1 MSQFWKYRKYLLYSI
16 LIGFVVYFPIL
27 SNGFVGDD
35 YIFIIDNPQLHSL
48 NLPFIFGPNLFNTGL
63 FYRPFPALYFGS
75 LYSIVSDHAFLYHII
90 QLGLHCLCAYMV
102 FLIFRLFFSEAL
114 AVLLA
119 LVFLIHP
126 QNVESVANIASSTSE
141 LSLLFVALSFLLA
154 TEHRLSIWRL

>member
-75 LYSIVSDHAFLYHII
+75 LYSMVSYHAFLYRII
-90 QLGLHCLCAYMV
+90 QLALQCLFASLDF
-102 FLIFRLFFSEAL
+102 FLFRLLFMEHSVTF
-114 AVLLA
+114 
-119 LVFLIHP
+119 LV
-126 QNVESVANIASSTSE
+126 
-141 LSLLFVALSFLLA
+141 
-154 TEHRLSIWRL
+154 